1 MLTSKFILALS
12 LAVAVSGAFAEANDQ
27 SLFGWAETRSTLTRE
42 QVRQEMRDAIARG
55 DRFDGERGYVPAPT
69 PSKPRSRAEVLAELR
84 EAMRLGLLAV
94 GDGDIPVATAAQER
108 LIAKAG
114 RDAAERVATA
124 AVDSKD

>member
-1 MLTSKFILALS
+1 MFTSKLVLATSLAL
-12 LAVAVSGAFAEANDQ
+12 AVSAAFAD
-27 SLFGWAETRSTLTRE
+27 SGDLPIDKWVGSSTLTRE
-42 QVRQEMRDAIARG
+42 QVRQELRNAIARG
-55 DRFDGERGYVPAPT
+55 DRFHGEGGYVPAPV

-84 EAMRLGLLAV
+84 EAVRLGLIV
-94 GDGDIPVATAAQER
+94 IGDGDIPVASAEQER